1 MSIKNTFT
9 LEELHG
15 YVAPSV
21 SVLACQNEGILCAS
35 GDYTLG
41 GAGSYS
47 DADINDNGSY

>member
-1 MSIKNTFT
+1 MYSIKSLNRKEHSYETPFVS
-9 LEELHG
+9 LLH
-15 YVAPSV
+15 
-21 SVLACQNEGILCAS
+21 CQNEGILCAS